1 MLLRGQADTSC
12 LMLMSLND
20 LGGGGEDEKNAQ
32 IEVMLLWVD
41 VVKGCI
47 LIQTTFWT
55 NQTASENFTDTQEL
69 ISNLKSAICIIPIP
83 MYNGN

>member
-20 LGGGGEDEKNAQ
+20 LGGGGKMRKTH

-55 NQTASENFTDTQEL
+55 NQTASENFRDTQEL